1 MSLVLSRLVEEIEDF
16 QIFRVHR
23 AKYLPELGEDKLGL
37 PDLSLASESVSSDQT
52 KPNKEEKIRLVFK
65 LDGNG

>member
-52 KPNKEEKIRLVFK
+52 KPNKE
-65 LDGNG
+65 